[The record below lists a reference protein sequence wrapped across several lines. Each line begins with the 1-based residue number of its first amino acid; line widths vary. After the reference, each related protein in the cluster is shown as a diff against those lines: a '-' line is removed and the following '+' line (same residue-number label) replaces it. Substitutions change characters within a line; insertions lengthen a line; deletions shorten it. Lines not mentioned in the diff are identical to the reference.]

1 MVGEMERDKSH
12 LLLSKMS
19 SKAAQ
24 ASTLHRIVQVDI
36 AVSALLMVRWCIQE
50 VTSLSSALP
59 LEFASSVFVR
69 SDEERLD
76 LMRAVIAGPASTPY
90 APTADTAAVSYS
102 VSDTI
107 QASFASTSCSLM
119 SFQRAHQR

>member
-1 MVGEMERDKSH
+1 MVGEMERDQSH

-24 ASTLHRIVQVDI
+24 ASTLHRIVQVKLT
-36 AVSALLMVRWCIQE
+36 VSALLIVLCCIQE

-90 APTADTAAVSYS
+90 APRAATAAVSCG
-102 VSDTI
+102 VCQI
-107 QASFASTSCSLM
+107 RFRHLLLRC
-119 SFQRAHQR
+119 FVP